1 MTSNP
6 GWGEPPM
13 YTASSGCDKLMHKV
27 GGAAV
32 GGGLGSGR
40 RHWWGEGKA
49 RKDEAGPAGGRRG
62 GPVEGPGI
70 EKEAQGSQEVPPAPS
85 PEGWR
90 GRCAW

>member
-1 MTSNP
+1 
-6 GWGEPPM
+6 M

-27 GGAAV
+27 GGDAV

-49 RKDEAGPAGGRRG
+49 RKDEA
-62 GPVEGPGI
+62 GPGI